1 MKGKRIWSGLLALVF
16 CLGLLPAT
24 ALAAAEGSEKHT
36 DHTEWTALKEDVL
49 KEKEYQLEDGQYYFS
64 GTEYEYGELVIETSS
79 VLTVTGNVTL
89 CLNNVSYTYTGNNE
103 SAVVVEEN
111 ASLTICCCQ
120 PGQYS
125 DYAGSIHAPNAKY
138 VINNGGT
145 LRITGGE
152 VYSNVEYGAP
162 VYNAGACTVSGGN
175 LYGNAGNPLGGYK
188 TAYGIYNADEAS
200 LTITGAPT
208 IEGKAPGEMDD
219 PTGPQIDVL
228 TYDTICVEDLSDDF
242 WGFNIGF
249 YGEAGTTVV
258 SGVTGDPDDWTG
270 TWYLFT
276 LAYPENAVFTYN
288 QPMDGNPGTLVYE
301 GSSSMAFAGA
311 PMIDG
316 YYTVE
321 TEEIPASED
330 GGTSAY
336 TSVKLVKSDEDD
348 YTVHWDENSKNLTL
362 RNAEI
367 SLDGDAL
374 SDAVLFDM
382 SDTDQLLTVSLEGE
396 NTVNITSRK
405 DSTTEVGAFSNKS
418 GIAVSG
424 TGSLTVNFTVEDGW
438 GNVAAMTAFAAEG
451 SFENHAAL
459 TVTATNQSEKRNCQ
473 KTTGISAECFT
484 NDGTLAIHISGKESD
499 PQAVAVDLSAGR
511 QAGAFT
517 NGAEARFDV
526 TIEGAGTGTGV
537 LCQAFENCGTM
548 DINIDVSGSAVGVV
562 GYENAGNWAN
572 QGSVTISVGNSGVGA
587 GAIGGG
593 ALAGVDWRSGSVFDF
608 TKSGTLTVT
617 AKRAE
622 ASTQSNTNWPTW
634 QYFDTMG
641 VCLMPNG
648 ESKIINTG
656 EMTLT
661 AKNGYTAGMM
671 VSGSDEDIHI
681 QNKGTMSLVAT
692 TMGGANIRAVALFAQ
707 IPNITGG
714 DAKTLQ
720 LDLEN
725 GTLNAKAE
733 PVSEYENNVIEN
745 GCMAICLSQRLTKQP
760 TAPAELQQIDTEGSN
775 LSGTP
780 VVSGPIQQA
789 DGYWA
794 YINTIGS
801 VDEAGNVTADSGVT
815 AKPQFPGSVTLE
827 GTAQVGGTLTAQV
840 TGTPEGVQL
849 CYQWQSADSIG
860 GPYSTI
866 AGANGATYT
875 LTSQEAGKYIR
886 VSVTDGSGAYG
897 GSLIATMDSAVSTPS
912 SGGSSRPTYPPTVT
926 DTAGGDTSV
935 APARPHK
942 GDTVTITPKP
952 DQGNEV
958 DSVTV
963 TDRNGDP
970 VKVTDKGD
978 GTYTFTQPT
987 GKVTISVT
995 FRDKETPGLPFVDV
1009 APDTW
1014 YFDAVRYAYENSLMV
1029 GTSPTAFSP
1038 NGMTTRAQ
1046 IVTILWRLVD
1056 SPAGEAPV
1064 DFADVDPA
1072 AWYGEAVRW
1081 AAGQGIVG
1089 GYGNGSFGPNDPV
1102 TREQLAAILYRFAQ
1116 HMGYDTEGQADLSG
1130 FTDLTQVS
1138 TYAREAMAWCVDAG
1152 LLSGTSPTTLSP
1164 RGQATRAQTAAVLMR
1179 LCQGYGM

>member
-36 DHTEWTALKEDVL
+36 DHTGWTELTEDVL
-49 KEKEYQLEDGQYYFS
+49 KEKEYQLEDGRYYF
-64 GTEYEYGELVIETSS
+64 GGEKNEYDELVIETPS

-89 CLNNVSYTYTGNNE
+89 CLNDVHYTYTGNEE

-111 ASLTICCCQ
+111 ASLTICCCRDSEGTLSSSKADK
-120 PGQYS
+120 PMYTV
-125 DYAGSIHAPNAKY
+125 YNK
-138 VINNGGT
+138 GT
-145 LRITGGE
+145 LRIVGGNI
-152 VYSNVEYGAP
+152 YSNTPKGAP
-162 VYNAGACTVSGGN
+162 VYNAGTCTVSGGTLQGSASISMN
-175 LYGNAGNPLGGYK
+175 EQRA
-188 TAYGIYNADEAS
+188 AYGIYNANGAN
-200 LTITGAPT
+200 LTITGDPS
-208 IEGKAPGEMDD
+208 ISGSEPGRYDSSHD
-219 PTGPQIDVL
+219 FTSAGPQIDVL

-258 SGVTGDPDDWTG
+258 SGVTGDPDEWTG

-382 SDTDQLLTVSLEGE
+382 IGTEKPLTVSLESV
-396 NTVNITSRK
+396 NTVDITSRK
-405 DSTTEVGAFSNKS
+405 DITTEVGAFSSKS

-424 TGSLTVNFTVEDGW
+424 TGSLAVNFTVEDGW
-438 GNVAAMTAFAAEG
+438 ENVEAMTAFAAEG

-473 KTTGISAECFT
+473 KTTGIWAESFT
-484 NDGTLAIHISGKESD
+484 NDGTLAINLSGKNNNPE
-499 PQAVAVDLSAGR
+499 AVAVDVSG
-511 QAGAFT
+511 GTFT
-517 NGAEARFDV
+517 NATGARFNAEITGAE
-526 TIEGAGTGTGV
+526 TGTGID
-537 LCQAFENCGTM
+537 CQTFNNAGTM
-548 DINIDVSGSAVGVV
+548 EIGIDASGSAAGVV
-562 GYENAGNWAN
+562 GYTNAGTWE
-572 QGSVTISVGNSGVGA
+572 NSGTLDITVNGLGTGVA
-587 GAIGGG
+587 AWGGNT
-593 ALAGVDWRSGSVFDF
+593 LTGVDWRSGSAFDF
-608 TKSGTLTVT
+608 TNSGTLTVT
-617 AKRAE
+617 AERAE

-641 VCLMPNG
+641 VCLMPGGKSN
-648 ESKIINTG
+648 IINTG
-656 EMTLT
+656 KMTLT
-661 AKNGYTAGMM
+661 AEKGYTAGMM

-681 QNKGTMSLVAT
+681 QNKGTMSLTAT

-733 PVSEYENNVIEN
+733 PVSEYEDNVIEN
-745 GCMAICLSQRLTKQP
+745 GCMAICLSQRLKKQP

-849 CYQWQSADSIG
+849 CYEWQSADNIG

-866 AGANGATYT
+866 AGANGATYP

-897 GSLIATMDSAVSTPS
+897 GSLTATTDSAVSTPS

-995 FRDKETPGLPFVDV
+995 FRDKEPPGLPFVDV

-1130 FTDLTQVS
+1130 FTDLAQVS

>member
-36 DHTEWTALKEDVL
+36 DHTEWTALTEDVL

-64 GTEYEYGELVIETSS
+64 GTEDEYGELVIETSS

-162 VYNAGACTVSGGN
+162 VYNAGACKVSGGN

-228 TYDTICVEDLSDDF
+228 TYDTICVEDLSEEF

-249 YGEAGTTVV
+249 YGEAGTEVV
-258 SGVTGDPDDWTG
+258 SGVDGDPDAWAG
-270 TWYLFT
+270 TWRLFT

-288 QPMDGNPGTLVYE
+288 PPDGEQPGTLVYE

-321 TEEIPASED
+321 TEEIPANEE

-336 TSVKLVKSDEDD
+336 TSVKLVKSDEND

-424 TGSLTVNFTVEDGW
+424 TGSLAVTFTVEDGW
-438 GNVAAMTAFAAEG
+438 ENVAAMTAFAAEG
-451 SFENHAAL
+451 PFENHAAL
-459 TVTATNQSEKRNCQ
+459 TITATNESNERTCQ
-473 KTTGISAECFT
+473 KTTGIWAESFT
-484 NDGTLAIHISGKESD
+484 NDGTLAINLSGKEGA
-499 PQAVAVDLSAGR
+499 PQAVAVDLSAGG
-511 QAGAFT
+511 QEGAFT
-517 NGAEARFDV
+517 NGAEAGFDV
-526 TIEGAGTGTGV
+526 AIEGAETGTGV

-548 DINIDVSGSAVGVV
+548 DIDIDASESAEGITGL
-562 GYENAGNWAN
+562 GYAGNWAN

-587 GAIGGG
+587 GAIGGNT
-593 ALAGVDWRSGSVFDF
+593 LAGVDWRSGSAFDF
-608 TKSGTLTVT
+608 TNSGTLTVT
-617 AKRAE
+617 AERAG

-641 VCLMPNG
+641 ICLMPNG
-648 ESKIINTG
+648 ESNIINTG

-780 VVSGPIQQA
+780 VVSGPIQQT

-849 CYQWQSADSIG
+849 CYEWQSADNIG

-866 AGANGATYT
+866 AGANGATYP

-897 GSLIATMDSAVSTPS
+897 GSLIATTDSAVSTPS

-995 FRDKETPGLPFVDV
+995 FRDKEIPGLPFVDV
-1009 APDTW
+1009 APDAW

-1029 GTSPTAFSP
+1029 GTSPNAFSP

-1064 DFADVDPA
+1064 DFADVDPT

>member
-1 MKGKRIWSGLLALVF
+1 
-16 CLGLLPAT
+16 
-24 ALAAAEGSEKHT
+24 
-36 DHTEWTALKEDVL
+36 
-49 KEKEYQLEDGQYYFS
+49 
-64 GTEYEYGELVIETSS
+64 
-79 VLTVTGNVTL
+79 
-89 CLNNVSYTYTGNNE
+89 
-103 SAVVVEEN
+103 
-111 ASLTICCCQ
+111 
-120 PGQYS
+120 
-125 DYAGSIHAPNAKY
+125 
-138 VINNGGT
+138 
-145 LRITGGE
+145 
-152 VYSNVEYGAP
+152 
-162 VYNAGACTVSGGN
+162 
-175 LYGNAGNPLGGYK
+175 
-188 TAYGIYNADEAS
+188 
-200 LTITGAPT
+200 
-208 IEGKAPGEMDD
+208 
-219 PTGPQIDVL
+219 
-228 TYDTICVEDLSDDF
+228 
-242 WGFNIGF
+242 
-249 YGEAGTTVV
+249 
-258 SGVTGDPDDWTG
+258 
-270 TWYLFT
+270 
-276 LAYPENAVFTYN
+276 
-288 QPMDGNPGTLVYE
+288 
-301 GSSSMAFAGA
+301 
-311 PMIDG
+311 
-316 YYTVE
+316 
-321 TEEIPASED
+321 
-330 GGTSAY
+330 
-336 TSVKLVKSDEDD
+336 
-348 YTVHWDENSKNLTL
+348 
-362 RNAEI
+362 
-367 SLDGDAL
+367 
-374 SDAVLFDM
+374 
-382 SDTDQLLTVSLEGE
+382 
-396 NTVNITSRK
+396 
-405 DSTTEVGAFSNKS
+405 
-418 GIAVSG
+418 
-424 TGSLTVNFTVEDGW
+424 
-438 GNVAAMTAFAAEG
+438 
-451 SFENHAAL
+451 
-459 TVTATNQSEKRNCQ
+459 
-473 KTTGISAECFT
+473 
-484 NDGTLAIHISGKESD
+484 
-499 PQAVAVDLSAGR
+499 
-511 QAGAFT
+511 
-517 NGAEARFDV
+517 
-526 TIEGAGTGTGV
+526 
-537 LCQAFENCGTM
+537 
-548 DINIDVSGSAVGVV
+548 
-562 GYENAGNWAN
+562 
-572 QGSVTISVGNSGVGA
+572 
-587 GAIGGG
+587 
-593 ALAGVDWRSGSVFDF
+593 
-608 TKSGTLTVT
+608 
-617 AKRAE
+617 
-622 ASTQSNTNWPTW
+622 
-634 QYFDTMG
+634 MG

-849 CYQWQSADSIG
+849 CYEWQSADNIG

-897 GSLIATMDSAVSTPS
+897 GSLIATTDSAVSTPS

-1130 FTDLTQVS
+1130 FTDLAQVS